1 MRARDETNQWR
12 DKIREVE
19 AEMEEI
25 TTIADDI

>member
-1 MRARDETNQWR
+1 MRARDEINQWR